1 MIFFFQWNKQLIL
14 MEQIEI
20 RLIDTGLYT
29 FGNSSI
35 FIFSSTVR
43 HYRQLKADYI
53 SRVVRIL
60 TIQNRRENPSAEMY
74 MKKIYN

>member
-1 MIFFFQWNKQLIL
+1 

-35 FIFSSTVR
+35 FIFSSTVG
-43 HYRQLKADYI
+43 HYRQLKADYV